1 LHGRVEKG
9 EAMAEPIKREDAAII
24 SKKLEEGK
32 RHLKRQNVYSCLICF
47 KEVLEKFLHTRML
60 PADQKQLNDD
70 INIFQQEMAAAK
82 AFKEM
87 YGPVTFRD
95 NDVKTALDFLK
106 QILHVEEE
114 EIAFQLEESKRH
126 DLDDV
131 ASNDDVG
138 GSDDERLVQKAKE
151 YIDIGAFAKAKS
163 ILGDN
168 PEMNYL
174 ILQLCNTK
182 GIEYRKAGNIDG
194 AIAEFRKALV
204 FHPEDEGLYYNI
216 ARAYLER
223 KEWQDAEEAI
233 LHGLDINPGFAEG
246 KALLSFVRKQYPK
259 S

>member
-1 LHGRVEKG
+1 
-9 EAMAEPIKREDAAII
+9 MKREDAAII
-24 SKKLEEGK
+24 SKKLDEGK
-32 RHLKRQNVYSCLICF
+32 RHLKRQNIYSCLICF
-47 KEVLEKFLHTRML
+47 KEVLEKFIHTRML

-70 INIFQQEMAAAK
+70 INIFQQEMAASK

-114 EIAFQLEESKRH
+114 EIASQLEESKRH
-126 DLDDV
+126 DIDD
-131 ASNDDVG
+131 AALNNDINP
-138 GSDDERLVQKAKE
+138 SDHEMLVQKAKE
-151 YIDIGAFAKAKS
+151 FIDDGAFAKAKA
-163 ILGDN
+163 ILGED

-182 GIEYRKAGNIDG
+182 GIAYRKSGNIDG
-194 AIAEFRKALV
+194 AISEFRKALV

-233 LHGLDINPGFAEG
+233 LQGLDINPGFTEG
-246 KALLSFVRKQYPK
+246 KALLSFVRKQHPTD
-259 S
+259 